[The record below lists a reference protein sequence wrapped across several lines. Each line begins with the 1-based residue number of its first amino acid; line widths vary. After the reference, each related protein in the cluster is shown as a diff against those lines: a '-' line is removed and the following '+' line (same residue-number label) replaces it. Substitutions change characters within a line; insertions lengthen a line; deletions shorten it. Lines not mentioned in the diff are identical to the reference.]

1 MTPSA
6 STHRSKHH
14 RLPGEI
20 IRHAVWRYGRFP
32 LRHRDVEALLCV
44 RGVLGS
50 YEAMRMRC
58 RTCGQSYAHQR
69 RRRRSWSGEQWHV
82 DAVGITMTNEQHALG
97 RAVDQDGVVLDILV
111 QRRQH
116 QQAAKKFFRTLL
128 KGCQY
133 APRVVIPDKR
143 QSDSS
148 PHDSGN
154 GTCRGARL
162 QASPVKPT
170 VSLGVTSA
178 VGSSCGHDSGQIEH
192 RVAHKLVGH

>member
-6 STHRSKHH
+6 STHLSKHH

-20 IRHAVWRYGRFP
+20 IRHAVWRYCRFP

-58 RTCGQSYAHQR
+58 RTCGQPYAHQR
-69 RRRRSWSGEQWHV
+69 RRRRSWPGEQWHV

-143 QSDSS
+143 KSDGASKRAMLPGMQHRQHRSLNNHAEHSLQPTRQWERHMQRCKS
-148 PHDSGN
+148 P
-154 GTCRGARL
+154 
-162 QASPVKPT
+162 
-170 VSLGVTSA
+170 
-178 VGSSCGHDSGQIEH
+178 GQPC
-192 RVAHKLVGH
+192 